1 MSESTGKT
9 AGMKNEA
16 TLSGPGAVRRSSR
29 RRPTEAQLDFT
40 LPAETAAPRRS
51 VAPGAR
57 PCSRE
62 RARWWFNQ
70 MRQVVEEGRTV
81 EVAGVF

>member
-1 MSESTGKT
+1 MSEFTGKT

-16 TLSGPGAVRRSSR
+16 TLSGSEFARRPSR
-29 RRPTEAQLDFT
+29 RRLNDAQLDFT

-51 VAPGAR
+51 VASGAR

>member
-1 MSESTGKT
+1 MSEFTGKT

-16 TLSGPGAVRRSSR
+16 TLSGSGAVLRSSR
-29 RRPTEAQLDFT
+29 RRPVEAQLDFT
-40 LPAETAAPRRS
+40 LPAEPPAPRRS
-51 VAPGAR
+51 LSPSAR

-70 MRQVVEEGRTV
+70 MRQVVDEGRTV

>member
-1 MSESTGKT
+1 MSEFTGKT

-16 TLSGPGAVRRSSR
+16 TLSGSGAVRRSSR
-29 RRPTEAQLDFT
+29 RRPVEAQLDFT
-40 LPAETAAPRRS
+40 LPAEPPAP
-51 VAPGAR
+51 PGAR

>member
-1 MSESTGKT
+1 MSEFTGKT
-9 AGMKNEA
+9 TGMKNEA
-16 TLSGPGAVRRSSR
+16 TLSGSGAVRRSSR
-29 RRPTEAQLDFT
+29 RRPVEAQLDFT
-40 LPAETAAPRRS
+40 LPAEPPAPRRS
-51 VAPGAR
+51 LAPGAR

-70 MRQVVEEGRTV
+70 MRQVVDEGRTV